1 MWCCDLLI
9 APVTQLDSHYESEA
23 EDESLDM
30 ASKLSDAMFEKGF
43 ERPERRQTCDERSA
57 SPDSAVMRPMP
68 PSTIAASANEFTGL
82 PSPDH
87 LDPA

>member
-1 MWCCDLLI
+1 M
-9 APVTQLDSHYESEA
+9 AQLDVHSESEA
-23 EDESLDM
+23 EDLSLDR
-30 ASKLSDAMFEKGF
+30 ASKLSDAMFGKGF

-57 SPDSAVMRPMP
+57 SPDSAAMP